1 MSDKIEFL
9 CSFCNT
15 QLAVSVQYA
24 GQQAKCPGCGAVV
37 DVPSVDLEETAP
49 YFPSSTLGRNELG
62 SEQDFSRGEPQP
74 SAAEPATA
82 YEYPASLESTPA
94 PKSSFGAS
102 LLGLMAAIFVGGVCA
117 IAWLAIIIIFQV
129 ELGILAWGI
138 GALIGLVA
146 GSIAK
151 NGSAIYCFM
160 VACIAGC
167 SILASKLIMVAF
179 IMIASLGMNA
189 FENFQNL
196 VISNKYEHAYVD
208 QQLADNQYNAEKTR
222 IAESFNKDYFEQ
234 SNRPNLVINGRE
246 IGGFNANP
254 ETWTREMADFR
265 NEVRNAV
272 GAATVE
278 QKKLWI
284 DNARQ
289 RHPDWIFDPAY
300 ATAAKILLLNAP
312 DQLEGELR
320 KHAEY
325 EIAASDY
332 LLKSVN
338 TSDSY
343 LTSTP
348 DDVFKLRSD
357 TLRELV
363 LAIWKQRDS
372 QGLDALLREAVT
384 LDPTFIPDETS
395 FVVIVDELLANGDLP
410 ANLQEHATNRIEFVT
425 KNAMAFKLF
434 ENLAT
439 EAFGRDEIELRSIAN
454 PIWLASTGE
463 QQEERVAQTKIRH
476 PGWNSEPLGP
486 QWVPPDELKEE
497 LGDGSFIGSV
507 QKVFAVT
514 DLLWLALGFISAFGT
529 ARSRAASV

>member
-15 QLAVSVQYA
+15 QLAVPAQYA

-49 YFPSSTLGRNELG
+49 YFPSATSDQIELG
-62 SEQDFSRGEPQP
+62 SERNFLQSEPQP
-74 SAAEPATA
+74 SSSDLEPA
-82 YEYPASLESTPA
+82 YEYPASPESTAA
-94 PKSSFGAS
+94 PKASFGAS

-167 SILASKLIMVAF
+167 SILASKLILVAF
-179 IMIASLGMNA
+179 IMIASLGMNM

-208 QQLADNQYNAEKTR
+208 QQLADNQYDADRTR
-222 IAESFNKDYFEQ
+222 IAESFNQDYFEQ

-254 ETWTREMADFR
+254 DTWTREMAEFR

-272 GAATVE
+272 GAATPE

-300 ATAAKILLLNAP
+300 ATAAKILLLNEP
-312 DQLEGELR
+312 DKLDGELR

-332 LLKSVN
+332 LLQSVN
-338 TSDSY
+338 SSDSY

-363 LAIWKQRDS
+363 LAIWRQRDS

-384 LDPTFIPDETS
+384 LDPTFIPDETG
-395 FVVIVDELLANGDLP
+395 FVVIIDALLANGDLP
-410 ANLQEHATNRIEFVT
+410 ANLQEHATNRVEFVT

-434 ENLAT
+434 ENLGT
-439 EAFGRDEIELRSIAN
+439 EAFAQNEIELRSIAS
-454 PIWLASTGE
+454 PIWLASNGV
-463 QQEERVAQTKIRH
+463 QQEQRVAETRIRH
-476 PGWNSEPLGP
+476 PEWNPEPLGP
-486 QWVPPDELKEE
+486 QWTPPDELKEE

-507 QKVFAVT
+507 QKVFVVT

-529 ARSRAASV
+529 ARSRAVSA

>member
-15 QLAVSVQYA
+15 QLAVPAQYA
-24 GQQAKCPGCGAVV
+24 EQQAKCPGCGAVV

-49 YFPSSTLGRNELG
+49 YFSSSTSDQNELA
-62 SEQDFSRGEPQP
+62 SERSFSQSEPQP
-74 SAAEPATA
+74 SSSHLEPA
-82 YEYPASLESTPA
+82 YEYPASPVSTPA
-94 PKSSFGAS
+94 PKASFGAS
-102 LLGLMAAIFVGGVCA
+102 LLGLIAAIFLGGVCA
-117 IAWLAIIIIFQV
+117 IAWLAIIIIFKV

-151 NGSAIYCFM
+151 NGSAIYCFI

-179 IMIASLGMNA
+179 LMIASLGMNA

-208 QQLADNQYNAEKTR
+208 QQLADNQYDAEKSR
-222 IAESFNKDYFEQ
+222 IAKSFNKDYFEQ

-246 IGGFNANP
+246 IGGFHANP
-254 ETWTREMADFR
+254 ETWTREMAQFR

-272 GAATVE
+272 GAATAE

-300 ATAAKILLLNAP
+300 ATAAKILLLSEP
-312 DQLEGELR
+312 DKLDEELR

-332 LLKSVN
+332 LLHSIN
-338 TSDSY
+338 ASDSY

-372 QGLDALLREAVT
+372 RGLDALLREAVA
-384 LDPTFIPDETS
+384 LDPTFIPDETG
-395 FVVIVDELLANGDLP
+395 FIVIVDELLANGDLP
-410 ANLQEHATNRIEFVT
+410 ASLREHATNRVEFVT
-425 KNAMAFKLF
+425 KNAMAFKWF
-434 ENLAT
+434 ESLGT
-439 EAFGRDEIELRSIAN
+439 EAFARNEIELRSIAN
-454 PIWLASTGE
+454 PIWVASTEE
-463 QQEERVAQTKIRH
+463 QQEERVTQTKIRH
-476 PGWNSEPLGP
+476 PGWNSDPLGP
-486 QWVPPDELKEE
+486 QWVLPDELKAE

-529 ARSRAASV
+529 ARSRAVSS